1 MIATLLGASAAP
13 VSGPLRRA
21 EPAPT
26 EPRTLS
32 FDHVPQ
38 AGELPPALAA
48 VGYGN
53 LVRWASQLPGARMSL
68 LTLHAADAQGI
79 EVDVSY
85 RADDQGA
92 RRPPQEGTLS
102 DNRGTLE
109 HEVLMRPGGARP
121 EETIKLIATSQ
132 AELERL
138 SPALQ
143 SACGQSGIDLP
154 GPTDG
159 WLIAGPALTRIVVE
173 GHSGASRT
181 SLCTRANCGP
191 DCVRTLNSS
200 QVPGGPLETRETVEV
215 RSGDLAGLTD
225 AAELLQQRGAV
236 DAVGYLRQV
245 FDHARVHPSELHVE
259 TCREQDGSTTTVDF
273 QLRDDRGMR
282 VGAMNRVF
290 HHPVGGPA
298 SVSHASFTLNQP
310 NQGKHLARQILG
322 ESISFYESQGFH
334 EVDVHAGLDVG
345 GYAWAKYGFLP
356 VDARETQ
363 TLLQALRPKLAR
375 LSLEPAVRSKVE
387 TLLTSQDPQSLWAI
401 ADLETPVEV
410 DGRNLS
416 LGKAL
421 LLGEWWQGRLDLED
435 AAVRERFRA
444 YVSEGIQGG
453 PKSAGI

>member
-1 MIATLLGASAAP
+1 
-13 VSGPLRRA
+13 
-21 EPAPT
+21 
-26 EPRTLS
+26 
-32 FDHVPQ
+32 
-38 AGELPPALAA
+38 
-48 VGYGN
+48 
-53 LVRWASQLPGARMSL
+53 
-68 LTLHAADAQGI
+68 
-79 EVDVSY
+79 
-85 RADDQGA
+85 
-92 RRPPQEGTLS
+92 
-102 DNRGTLE
+102 
-109 HEVLMRPGGARP
+109 
-121 EETIKLIATSQ
+121 
-132 AELERL
+132 
-138 SPALQ
+138 
-143 SACGQSGIDLP
+143 
-154 GPTDG
+154 
-159 WLIAGPALTRIVVE
+159 
-173 GHSGASRT
+173 
-181 SLCTRANCGP
+181 
-191 DCVRTLNSS
+191 
-200 QVPGGPLETRETVEV
+200 
-215 RSGDLAGLTD
+215 
-225 AAELLQQRGAV
+225 
-236 DAVGYLRQV
+236 
-245 FDHARVHPSELHVE
+245 
-259 TCREQDGSTTTVDF
+259 
-273 QLRDDRGMR
+273 
-282 VGAMNRVF
+282 MNRVF